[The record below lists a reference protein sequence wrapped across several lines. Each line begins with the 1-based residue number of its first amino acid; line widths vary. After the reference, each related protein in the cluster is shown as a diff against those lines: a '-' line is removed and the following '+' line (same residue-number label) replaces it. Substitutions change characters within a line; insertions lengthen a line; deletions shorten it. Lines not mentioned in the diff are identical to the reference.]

1 MSDPSTVK
9 KQLRIAALDKRD
21 ALDVRYR
28 IEAALRLAEA
38 AGDIAVPPGTVVS
51 GFWPIRSEM
60 DIRPL
65 MFALRAKGARL
76 CLPAI
81 IDRETIEFRE
91 LLRDSPMID
100 MGFGT
105 VGPGPEAEVL
115 QPELMLVPLAAF
127 DGRGHRV
134 GYGGGYYDRAIER
147 LKADGRELRLIGIAF
162 DCQKVERVPDE
173 AHDQP
178 LDAIL
183 TESGLHAS
191 STDYR

>member
-1 MSDPSTVK
+1 MTDPSAIK
-9 KQLRIAALDKRD
+9 KQLRTAALAKRD
-21 ALDVRYR
+21 ALDVQYR
-28 IEAALRLAEA
+28 IEAALRLAESA
-38 AGDIAVPPGTVVS
+38 NEIAIQPGTVVS

-65 MFALRAKGARL
+65 MFALRAKGGRL

-91 LLRDSPMID
+91 LLRETALID

-105 VGPGPEAEVL
+105 VGPGPEADVL
-115 QPELMLVPLAAF
+115 QPDLMLVPLAAF
-127 DGRGHRV
+127 DDRGHRV

-147 LKADGRELRLIGIAF
+147 LKAGGRELRLIGIAF
-162 DCQKVERVPDE
+162 DCQGIERVPDE

-183 TESGLHAS
+183 TESGLHATS
-191 STDYR
+191 SGYR

>member
-1 MSDPSTVK
+1 MTEISTLK
-9 KQLRIAALDKRD
+9 KQLRNEALSRRD
-21 ALDVRYR
+21 ALAVDYR
-28 IEAALRLAEA
+28 IEAAMRLAEFA
-38 AGDIAVPPGTVVS
+38 PDIAIEPGAAVS

-65 MFALRAKGARL
+65 MFALRADSARL

-91 LLRDSPMID
+91 LLRDTVMID

-105 VGPGPEAEVL
+105 VGPGPDASVL
-115 QPELMLVPLAAF
+115 QPDLMLVPLAAF
-127 DGRGHRV
+127 DDRGHRV

-147 LKADGRELRLIGIAF
+147 LKACKQKLRLIGIAF
-162 DCQKVERVPDE
+162 DCQKIDCVPDE
-173 AHDQP
+173 PHDQP

-183 TESGLHAS
+183 TETGLHAANS
-191 STDYR
+191 GSR

>member
-1 MSDPSTVK
+1 MTDPTTIK
-9 KQLRIAALDKRD
+9 KQLRIAALAKRD
-21 ALDVRYR
+21 ELDVQYR
-28 IEAALRLAEA
+28 IEAAMRLAESA
-38 AGDIAVPPGTVVS
+38 EEIGVQPGNVVS

-65 MFALRAKGARL
+65 MFALRATGGRL

-91 LLRDSPMID
+91 LLRETAMID

-105 VGPGPEAEVL
+105 VGPGPEADVL
-115 QPELMLVPLAAF
+115 QPDLMLVPLAAF
-127 DGRGHRV
+127 DDRGHRV
-134 GYGGGYYDRAIER
+134 GYGGGYYDRAIAR
-147 LKADGRELRLIGIAF
+147 LKADERDLHLIGIAF
-162 DCQKVERVPDE
+162 DCQRIERVPDE

-183 TESGLHAS
+183 TESGLHAT
-191 STDYR
+191 STSYR